1 MTSPLLKDSAWL
13 TCLMVEGSLQVWAG
27 ESRFWR
33 ATDARGGTL
42 SEEMACCDDMCFRKI
57 ALAAGRTIG
66 SWSTGDE
73 DFL

>member
-1 MTSPLLKDSAWL
+1 M
-13 TCLMVEGSLQVWAG
+13 QVWAG

-66 SWSTGDE
+66 SWSAGDE